1 MPYTESKILA
11 ITEGEV
17 DLAATGTA
25 LCRVNQA
32 CDLFSVGALILIAPT
47 AASTLTVTRRTLP
60 GSDGSGATAATVV
73 ATVVSPDATAVGKI
87 VYKEGVNPKIT
98 ANQLPVKL
106 NAGDELKFV
115 MAGTTLTWRPW
126 FEAYP
131 RAETKENNSD
141 FLKSA

>member
-1 MPYTESKILA
+1 MAYTDSKILA
-11 ITEGEV
+11 ITEGVV
-17 DLAATGTA
+17 DIAATGTA

-32 CDLFSVGALILIAPT
+32 CDLFAVGALIITAPG
-47 AASTLTVTRRTLP
+47 ALSTLVITRNVAPGVTE
-60 GSDGSGATAATVV
+60 GATVV
-73 ATVVSPDATAVGKI
+73 ATVVVPDATAIGKI

-115 MAGTTLTWRPW
+115 MTGTTLTWRPW

-131 RAETKENNSD
+131 RPEIKANNSD
-141 FLKSA
+141 FLASA

>member
-1 MPYTESKILA
+1 MPYTDSIVLA

-32 CDLFSVGALILIAPT
+32 CDLFSVGALILTAPT
-47 AASTLTVTRRTLP
+47 VESVLTVTRRIIP
-60 GSDGSGATAATVV
+60 GSDAAPTVV
-73 ATVVSPDATAVGKI
+73 ATVTIPASTAIGKI
-87 VYKEGVNPKIT
+87 VYKVAVNPKIT

-131 RAETKENNSD
+131 RSEVKANNSD
-141 FLKSA
+141 FLASV